1 MSGRPLPLPD
11 KEPQELYVRRGRRNG
26 RSVASLRALD
36 YGSECVVEALLGEV
50 DGAGA
55 ADHRSYRFSD
65 VGEATAFVS
74 EVVEAMMYLGCEI
87 GAE

>member
-1 MSGRPLPLPD
+1 MSDRPLPLPD

-36 YGSECVVEALLGEV
+36 YGSECVVEALLGDA
-50 DGAGA
+50 DGAA
-55 ADHRSYRFSD
+55 PADVRLYRFSD
-65 VGEATAFVS
+65 VGDATSFVS